1 MGVAGLHI
9 PGFRCVQSP
18 VFVHILSVWGVSVR
32 SRCEVSRSHCSL
44 WTLANIDYKI
54 KMYISITITIVF
66 FTVRKKKK
74 KSIQNEQLLTI
85 PNMSVI

>member
-1 MGVAGLHI
+1 MTNTVCGRGRSIYTGIHT
-9 PGFRCVQSP
+9 
-18 VFVHILSVWGVSVR
+18 LSVWGVSVR

-54 KMYISITITIVF
+54 NMSISITITIIF

-74 KSIQNEQLLTI
+74 KYKMNSY
-85 PNMSVI
+85 